1 MTDCSSGAVAAALR
15 YTAPW
20 RLSAAV
26 AQVHA
31 VEIKKK
37 RCVLNNWPGKC
48 FQVFLLLFCFGFVYV
63 LESRE
68 SL

>member
-31 VEIKKK
+31 VEIKKNVV
-37 RCVLNNWPGKC
+37 CSTIGQGNVFKC
-48 FQVFLLLFCFGFVYV
+48 FCCYFVLVLFMF
-63 LESRE
+63 
-68 SL
+68 